1 MNRYMFIFFFFFTS
15 CVNSNLETNSE
26 PKIDTDVMKQILLE
40 RHLLLAQITS
50 FQYPDSLSNTIVDS
64 LFNNICLKK
73 GISKQEFDQSWKH
86 YNTKEVDQLIK
97 VYDSVIEELKVM
109 ELKDQ

>member
-1 MNRYMFIFFFFFTS
+1 
-15 CVNSNLETNSE
+15 
-26 PKIDTDVMKQILLE
+26 MKQILLE